1 MVRQEPRRTLAK
13 SWARASGLYD
23 RHIGQATRRHGNPAQ
38 SCAHR
43 TTHRSDNM
51 HILSSSV
58 GESGRVQEQ
67 AIESGLG
74 VGTEIELRGVSKRFT
89 ARKRETLALS
99 DIDLG
104 IRKQEFVT
112 LLGQS
117 GCGKTTLLRIL
128 AGLTQPTAGE
138 VTIAGRPLW
147 RGDHRDDEALR
158 KLGLVFQD
166 ANLFPW
172 YTVEENIGLPL
183 LLRKVDK
190 SDRRRRAHE
199 LAELVGLQGFEK
211 ALPRELSGGMRQRV
225 AIARALSYNPEILLM
240 DEPFGALDAMT
251 RDKMNMELQR
261 IAEATKATVVFIT
274 HAIGE
279 AVFLAD
285 RVVLLSARPGR
296 IRSITQVESP
306 RPRSLE
312 VTAEPLLVLELRR
325 QLIEDEERL

>member
-1 MVRQEPRRTLAK
+1 MSATTEDRALGASHVSGALAEGG
-13 SWARASGLYD
+13 A
-23 RHIGQATRRHGNPAQ
+23 
-38 SCAHR
+38 
-43 TTHRSDNM
+43 
-51 HILSSSV
+51 
-58 GESGRVQEQ
+58 
-67 AIESGLG
+67 
-74 VGTEIELRGVSKRFT
+74 EIELRGVSKRFS
-89 ARKRETLALS
+89 ARSRETLALT

-128 AGLTQPTAGE
+128 AGLTQPSAGE
-138 VTIAGRPLW
+138 VTISGRSLW

-190 SDRRRRAHE
+190 AERRRRAHE
-199 LAELVGLQGFEK
+199 LGELVGLQGFEK

-240 DEPFGALDAMT
+240 DEPFGALDAIT
-251 RDKMNMELQR
+251 RDKMNLELQR
-261 IAEATKATVVFIT
+261 LAEATKAQVVFLT
-274 HAIGE
+274 HANPQ
-279 AVFLAD
+279 AVFLAGC
-285 RVVLLSARPGR
+285 VVLLSARPGR
-296 IRSITQVESP
+296 IRSITEVDAP
-306 RPRSLE
+306 RPRSLD
-312 VTAEPLLVLELRR
+312 VTAEAGFQEKVLELRR
-325 QLIEDEERL
+325 QLTEDEERLDREGGLSE